1 MLIFG
6 VPNDQAEPLL
16 SGDVVVFCSAVNEV
30 LRMLVIGDP
39 VCVEVLLTMLV
50 LAVSDDEAVALLF
63 ITNGADEA
71 TVVLAST
78 PMAVDVT
85 LEDLFTVVI

>member
-50 LAVSDDEAVALLF
+50 LAVSDDEAVAL
-63 ITNGADEA
+63 ID
-71 TVVLAST
+71 
-78 PMAVDVT
+78 
-85 LEDLFTVVI
+85 